1 MTPENQNA
9 DHLFSGLNVKYE
21 LDVPLAPLTW
31 YGLGGPA
38 KVMVHPSSKSDLS
51 AVIKR
56 CWQDQWPVYVLG
68 SGANLL
74 VADSGVDGV
83 VIQLDDP
90 EFKQVEFNP
99 SHMTAG
105 AGVDLP
111 QLVLQTARAGLEGIE
126 CLSGIPATV
135 GGAVRMNAGG
145 VFGDIGKSIHQVQVM
160 DDHGMVSWRHHDNL
174 KFNYRKTNISE
185 LFILAA
191 QFALTPQDPQSVK
204 ARIKEI
210 FQFKKKSQPLAA
222 NSCGCAFK
230 NPLEVPANVPKS
242 AGMLID
248 RAGLKGHQIGGAK
261 VSDQHANFVI
271 ANDGASTSDVLAL
284 LEHIGEVVYKQ
295 FGIRLEREIVVW
307 P

>member
-1 MTPENQNA
+1 MTPANRNA
-9 DHLFSGLNVKYE
+9 DRLLSDLNVKYE
-21 LDVPLAPLTW
+21 LDVPLAPFTW

-38 KVMVHPSSKSDLS
+38 RVMVHPSSKSNLS

-56 CWQDQWPVYVLG
+56 CWQHQWPVYVLG

-90 EFKQVEFNP
+90 KFKQVKFDH
-99 SHMTAG
+99 SQMTAG
-105 AGVDLP
+105 AGVNLP
-111 QLVLQTARAGLEGIE
+111 QLILQTARAGLEGIE

-135 GGAVRMNAGG
+135 GGAVTMNAGG
-145 VFGDIGKSIHQVQVM
+145 VFGEIGKSIHQVQVM
-160 DDHGMVSWRHHDNL
+160 DDRGTISWRHHDDL
-174 KFNYRKTNISE
+174 KFSYRKTNISE

-191 QFALTPQDPQSVK
+191 EFNLTPQDPQSVK

-210 FQFKKKSQPLAA
+210 FQFKKERQPLAA

-230 NPLEVPANVPKS
+230 NPLEVPTNVPKS

-271 ANDGASTSDVLAL
+271 THDGASAADVLAL
-284 LEHIGEVVYKQ
+284 LEDIGEVVYEQ

-307 P
+307 S